1 MTVSLVRFGGSIL
14 ATGMIAVGL
23 AATSPVQAADDG
35 YANIFSSIFGAVG
48 LVKRDQPPDVAYRDR
63 PPLVLPPQP
72 GLPKPGDGFKHTA
85 AWPQDP
91 DVLAHRKAARDAL
104 APRQS
109 TDHDGNIIAPGELA
123 KQRGEAADEGP
134 GRSADCLNGNN
145 SRNCLLLSP
154 DELKRQGDAFAAA
167 NPDAADKLVP
177 GKEPERVYLTQP
189 PKGYMM
195 PTRVL
200 KATAEAPPDRSD
212 PSDPRAF
219 LRPTQKTDE

>member
-1 MTVSLVRFGGSIL
+1 MTVSLVRYGGSIL
-14 ATGMIAVGL
+14 ATGVMALGL
-23 AATSPVQAADDG
+23 AATSPVRAADDG
-35 YANIFSSIFGAVG
+35 YANVFSSLFGALGVIK
-48 LVKRDQPPDVAYRDR
+48 VDRSPEIHYRER

-72 GLPKPGDGFKHTA
+72 GLPKPGAGLKHTA
-85 AWPQDP
+85 DWPQDP
-91 DVLAHRKAARDAL
+91 DVLARRKEAGEAL

-123 KQRGEAADEGP
+123 KQRGEAAEGP
-134 GRSADCLNGNN
+134 GRSSDCLNGNN

-154 DELKRQGDAFAAA
+154 DELKRQGDAFAAN
-167 NPDAADKLVP
+167 NPDAKDQLVP
-177 GKEPERVYLTQP
+177 GQEPERVYLTQP

-195 PTRVL
+195 PTRVM

-219 LRPTQKTDE
+219 LRPTHKTDE